1 MRVWRT
7 VADVDVLFVVSA
19 TLLLGGGRASN
30 KRNTTD
36 TTCRHTR
43 PHSIHTHMLKAGTLH
58 LPRYKCDIIYVA
70 SVQSSHPV
78 LC

>member
-19 TLLLGGGRASN
+19 TLLLGEEAARH

-43 PHSIHTHMLKAGTLH
+43 PHSIHTHMLKAGTL
-58 LPRYKCDIIYVA
+58 
-70 SVQSSHPV
+70 
-78 LC
+78 

>member
-7 VADVDVLFVVSA
+7 VTDVDVLFVVSA
-19 TLLLGGGRASN
+19 TLLLGEEAARH

-58 LPRYKCDIIYVA
+58 LPRYKCDIIYGA
-70 SVQSSHPV
+70 SVQFSHPV